1 MDETGDRMDRAGRYV
16 LGLMDRQEREQA
28 ERDLEV
34 DPAFRV
40 AMVEMAE
47 RLNAIGRPPV
57 SGGHSGTVQRDPW
70 MLIKERI
77 EALPQ
82 MLAGGARRPIT
93 EEDRKQR
100 EASGKVT
107 FGRRKTDKL
116 IGRTAPVASTS
127 PVVPAINRHSL
138 PVRKAWIVAL
148 ALIFAFTFGYLV
160 GVHSTPHPRAETTLS
175 SP

>member
-1 MDETGDRMDRAGRYV
+1 MDDTGDRMDRAGRYV
-16 LGLMDRQEREQA
+16 LGLMDGQERERA

-34 DPAFRV
+34 DSAFRE

-47 RLNAIGRPPV
+47 RLNAIGRPPA
-57 SGGHSGTVQRDPW
+57 SGEHPEAVQRDPW

-82 MLAGGARRPIT
+82 MLAGGIKRPIT
-93 EEDRKQR
+93 EEDRKR
-100 EASGKVT
+100 EMPGKVT
-107 FGRRKTDKL
+107 FGRRKTDNL
-116 IGRTAPVASTS
+116 IGKTASTVVA
-127 PVVPAINRHSL
+127 PVVPVANRQS
-138 PVRKAWIVAL
+138 PTVRKAGIVAL

-160 GVHSTPHPRAETTLS
+160 GVNSALHPQAAPVLS